1 MAPATVVLVHG
12 TCGTPAAWS
21 RVIPLLDGLGVPNVA
36 VQLPSCLPESEMD
49 DVASLRSVLDECVDP
64 VVLVGHSG
72 GGMVLTELGTHPS
85 VKRLVYMDALMLD
98 VGETQGDI
106 LTEENLAAE
115 FLACV
120 QADDAGLA
128 FDTDALAG
136 YLVGRGYT
144 SVDAH
149 ECVSGLRPRHAAG
162 SISRTALWHGGRFPP
177 HSSLATTAR
186 SVAISAALFAS
197 RATDVIEI
205 PSDHFPNWLRPGE
218 VADILARIARESTD
232 Q

>member
-1 MAPATVVLVHG
+1 MAPAMVVLVHG

-21 RVIPLLDGLGVPNVA
+21 RVIPLLDRLGVPNVA

-49 DVASLRSVLDECVDP
+49 DATSLRSVLDECVDP

-98 VGETQGDI
+98 AGETQADI
-106 LTEENLAAE
+106 LTEENLAAG

-136 YLVGRGYT
+136 YLVGRGYS
-144 SVDAH
+144 SVDAR
-149 ECVSGLRPRHAAG
+149 ECVSGLRPQRAAA
-162 SISRTALWHGGRFPP
+162 SIFENSVVAW
-177 HSSLATTAR
+177 R
-186 SVAISAALFAS
+186 SVPSTFISCDDSEISSDLRAVFAS
-197 RATDVIEI
+197 RATDVIEM
-205 PSDHFPNWLRPGE
+205 PGDHFPNWSRPGE
-218 VADILARIARESTD
+218 VAEILARIARDVGD

>member
-85 VKRLVYMDALMLD
+85 VKRLVYLDALMLD
-98 VGETQGDI
+98 VGETQADI

-144 SVDAH
+144 SVDAR
-149 ECVSGLRPRHAAG
+149 EIVSGLRPQRAAA
-162 SISRTALWHGGRFPP
+162 SIFENT
-177 HSSLATTAR
+177 TTAWR
-186 SVAISAALFAS
+186 SVRPRCVLDDSEMGSGLAPCLAGDGCHQMPGDRYRLVAARRGCRDPCSDFQN
-197 RATDVIEI
+197 VI
-205 PSDHFPNWLRPGE
+205 
-218 VADILARIARESTD
+218 D